1 MASVVLPYLNL
12 KRAKGRLYGY
22 YRRNGKTTRVP
33 GDPASR
39 AFRDAY
45 EAIHAGAEQTAAGT
59 APNRPDVLPGSL
71 RALVQ
76 QYKASGEYRQ
86 LTPAT
91 QKGYMRILD
100 PLLPKYG
107 DLLVRDLHREWI
119 TRHHDALADTP
130 RKANYFVS
138 VLSVVLSWGLDR
150 GFGTVNVA
158 ARIKKLRGGESYRPW
173 TLPEIDKMIGAAA
186 GRVALPVLIGLYTAQ
201 RRADVLK
208 LPWSAYDGRTI
219 TLRQSKA
226 REKARIMV
234 IPVHPTL
241 KAALDAAPKTAVT
254 ICARSDGHSWKVD
267 HFAKAFAK
275 ARRDLSLPADLQF
288 HGLRHTAASRLAE
301 AGASDAQVQAITG
314 HETRAMVEHYTAG
327 AKQKKLARDGM
338 AKLPRARK
346 KNEQ

>member
-22 YRRNGKTTRVP
+22 YRRDGKSTRIP
-33 GDPASR
+33 GDPSSN
-39 AFRDAY
+39 AFLEAY
-45 EAIHAGAEQTAAGT
+45 QVIHREANAAK
-59 APNRPDVLPGSL
+59 APRPDHAAALPGSL
-71 RALVQ
+71 RALVEA
-76 QYKASGEYRQ
+76 YKASGEYRQ
-86 LTPAT
+86 NAPETRKSYARL
-91 QKGYMRILD
+91 MD
-100 PLLPKYG
+100 WLLPKYG
-107 DLLVRDLHREWI
+107 DLTVADMPREWI
-119 TRHHDALADTP
+119 IRRRDELAATP
-130 RKANYFVS
+130 RKANYFIS
-138 VLSVVLSWGLDR
+138 VMSLLLVWGRDR
-150 GFGTVNVA
+150 KYCRTNEA
-158 ARIKKLRGGESYRPW
+158 AGIKKLRTGESYRIW
-173 TLPEIDKMIGAAA
+173 TQPEIDAMTGPDA

-208 LPWSAYDGRTI
+208 LPWSAYDGQTI

-234 IPVHPTL
+234 IPVHPAL
-241 KAALDAAPKTAVT
+241 KAALDGAPKTAVT

-275 ARRDLSLPADLQF
+275 ARADLGLPADLQF

-338 AKLPRARK
+338 AKLPQARK
-346 KNEQ
+346 KNGQ